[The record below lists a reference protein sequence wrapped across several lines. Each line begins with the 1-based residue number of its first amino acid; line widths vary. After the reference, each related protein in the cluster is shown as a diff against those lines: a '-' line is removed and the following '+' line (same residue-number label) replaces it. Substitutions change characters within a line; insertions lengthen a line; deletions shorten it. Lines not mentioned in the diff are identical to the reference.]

1 MHREIQNRKRSGS
14 GWPGRFLGL
23 GVFAAIAALI
33 SLYSLPLVHAE
44 GSRPA
49 TDKNA
54 ATSPSGGG
62 AGTASMAHATFAGG
76 CFWCMEPPFENVPG
90 VTAAISVYSGGE
102 EPAPTYEQVSAGR
115 TGHAEV
121 VDIAYDPSRISYAT
135 LLEIFWRS
143 IDPTDA
149 GGQFA
154 DRGGQYR
161 PGIFPRNAE
170 QKRLAE
176 ASKAKLAAGG
186 KFSRPIVVEL
196 VAFKSFH
203 PAEEYHQDYY
213 RKEPARYKR
222 YLKGSGRR
230 GFLE

>member
-1 MHREIQNRKRSGS
+1 MSRDFHMRKFSVAAWS
-14 GWPGRFLGL
+14 GRFLGL
-23 GVFAAIAALI
+23 AVFGVVLALVAMRFMPAA
-33 SLYSLPLVHAE
+33 HAKNP
-44 GSRPA
+44 PA
-49 TDKNA
+49 PADKNPVTTPA
-54 ATSPSGGG
+54 ADSLKPG
-62 AGTASMAHATFAGG
+62 AMARATFAGG

-90 VTAAISVYSGGE
+90 VTAAISGYSGGD

-176 ASKAKLAAGG
+176 ASKAKLAAG
-186 KFSRPIVVEL
+186 
-196 VAFKSFH
+196 
-203 PAEEYHQDYY
+203 
-213 RKEPARYKR
+213 
-222 YLKGSGRR
+222 
-230 GFLE
+230 